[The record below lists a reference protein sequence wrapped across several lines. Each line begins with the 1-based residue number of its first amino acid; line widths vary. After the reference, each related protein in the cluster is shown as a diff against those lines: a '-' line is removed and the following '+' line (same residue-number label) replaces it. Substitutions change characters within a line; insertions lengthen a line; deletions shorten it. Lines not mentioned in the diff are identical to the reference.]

1 MPKNSMIKIMCI
13 GDSITFGKGMPGS
26 YRKFLYNNL
35 VKKGYKIKMVG
46 VNSNIVDKYHNEN
59 TSETFEYQDSNC
71 GYSGY
76 TIKAFGDRK
85 GLLEIL
91 QKNKC
96 LKLNPDIIILLIG
109 TNNAMEKYDFNM
121 TIKDFISLIEF
132 LLNNINKETI
142 IFVSTIPDM
151 NPNIEK
157 VYHWFDNYRMDN
169 IDDNEM
175 KSDINNYIKEF
186 NNKIKEITEG
196 YRRKNYNITIV
207 DLNPLMKDIDNLLF
221 DGVHPNDKGYKIMGD
236 FYSNI
241 IEDYLNEKFNKK

>member
-46 VNSNIVDKYHNEN
+46 ANSNIVDKYHNEN
-59 TSETFEYQDSNC
+59 TSETFKYQDSNC

-96 LKLNPDIIILLIG
+96 LKLNPDIIILLL
-109 TNNAMEKYDFNM
+109 NS
-121 TIKDFISLIEF
+121 FI
-132 LLNNINKETI
+132 
-142 IFVSTIPDM
+142 
-151 NPNIEK
+151 
-157 VYHWFDNYRMDN
+157 
-169 IDDNEM
+169 
-175 KSDINNYIKEF
+175 
-186 NNKIKEITEG
+186 
-196 YRRKNYNITIV
+196 
-207 DLNPLMKDIDNLLF
+207 
-221 DGVHPNDKGYKIMGD
+221 
-236 FYSNI
+236 
-241 IEDYLNEKFNKK
+241 

>member
-46 VNSNIVDKYHNEN
+46 ANSNIVDKYHNEN
-59 TSETFEYQDSNC
+59 TSETFKYQDNNC

-121 TIKDFISLIEF
+121 TIKDFISLGI
-132 LLNNINKETI
+132 
-142 IFVSTIPDM
+142 S
-151 NPNIEK
+151 
-157 VYHWFDNYRMDN
+157 
-169 IDDNEM
+169 
-175 KSDINNYIKEF
+175 
-186 NNKIKEITEG
+186 
-196 YRRKNYNITIV
+196 
-207 DLNPLMKDIDNLLF
+207 LF
-221 DGVHPNDKGYKIMGD
+221 
-236 FYSNI
+236 
-241 IEDYLNEKFNKK
+241 